1 MTISRASATFL
12 IPLRDCWITAR
23 SVTPK
28 MVTKSVVTLA
38 FLGCILGCSLYHV
51 QTAGAETA
59 AAKQQAAVHDNPPP
73 ADPGPVSP
81 QAKEQAARVD
91 TPPAVAPRAGTDLS
105 GRKQVGRASYYAPK
119 FDGRRMA
126 DGHKFEPMA
135 NVAAS
140 KTLPLGTT
148 AKVTNEATG
157 KSAIVTVQDRGP
169 YVDGR
174 IIDVS
179 PKVARQLDMTHK
191 GVSRVVVKPIAEPKP
206 DGGVKLGAGAAEAP
220 APVLQQAVKNTQSL
234 AGSQ

>member
-1 MTISRASATFL
+1 
-12 IPLRDCWITAR
+12 
-23 SVTPK
+23 
-28 MVTKSVVTLA
+28 MVTKSVVVLIC
-38 FLGCILGCSLYHV
+38 LGYIAGCSTYLV

-59 AAKQQAAVHDNPPP
+59 PVKQQAAVHDDPPS
-73 ADPGPVSP
+73 ADIGPVSP
-81 QAKEQAARVD
+81 QAKEQAARLD
-91 TPPAVAPRAGTDLS
+91 TLPPVTRRAGTDLS
-105 GRKQVGRASYYAPK
+105 GRKQVGKASYYAPK
-119 FDGRRMA
+119 FDGRKMA
-126 DGHKFEPMA
+126 DGHKFEPTA

-191 GVSRVVVKPIAEPKP
+191 GVSKVVVKPIAEPKP
-206 DGGVKLGAGAAEAP
+206 DGGVKLGAGAAETPTP
-220 APVLQQAVKNTQSL
+220 ALQQAVKTTQSF

>member
-12 IPLRDCWITAR
+12 ILLRDCQIIAG
-23 SVTPK
+23 SVTEE
-28 MVTKSVVTLA
+28 MVTKSVVVLIC
-38 FLGCILGCSLYHV
+38 LGCISGCSTYRV
-51 QTAGAETA
+51 QTVPV
-59 AAKQQAAVHDNPPP
+59 KQQTAQDNPLP

-81 QAKEQAARVD
+81 QAKEQAARLD
-91 TPPAVAPRAGTDLS
+91 TLPPVAPRAGTDLS

-191 GVSRVVVKPIAEPKP
+191 GVSKVVVKPIAEPRP
-206 DGGVKLGAGAAEAP
+206 DGGVKLGAGAAETPAP
-220 APVLQQAVKNTQSL
+220 AVQQAVKTTQSL
-234 AGSQ
+234 TGSQ

>member
-12 IPLRDCWITAR
+12 ILLRDCCITAG
-23 SVTPK
+23 SHTEG
-28 MVTKSVVTLA
+28 MVTKFFVVLA
-38 FLGCILGCSLYHV
+38 CLGCIAGCSTYRV
-51 QTAGAETA
+51 QTAGAETTPV
-59 AAKQQAAVHDNPPP
+59 KQQPP
-73 ADPGPVSP
+73 ADHDPGPVSS
-81 QAKEQAARVD
+81 QAQEQAARLD
-91 TPPAVAPRAGTDLS
+91 TLPPVVPRAGTDLS
-105 GRKQVGRASYYAPK
+105 GRKQVGKASYYAPK
-119 FDGRRMA
+119 FGGRRMA

-179 PKVARQLDMTHK
+179 PKVAKQLDMTHK
-191 GVSRVVVKPIAEPKP
+191 GVSKVVVKPITEPKP
-206 DGGVKLGAGAAEAP
+206 DGGVKLGAGAAETPTP
-220 APVLQQAVKNTQSL
+220 ALQQAVKTTQSL